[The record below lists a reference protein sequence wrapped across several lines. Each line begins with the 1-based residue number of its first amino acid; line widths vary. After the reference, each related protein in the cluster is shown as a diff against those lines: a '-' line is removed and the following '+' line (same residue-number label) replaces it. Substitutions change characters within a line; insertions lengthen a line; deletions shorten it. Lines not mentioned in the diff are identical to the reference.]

1 MENLMIAPTK
11 IADVMGGI
19 KVLHSPIHSLFELE
33 RAVEE
38 GLPKGA
44 LKNVADFVSTSKNRY
59 QFIYRVVPEG
69 TYKRRRTHL
78 SLEESE
84 RTERLAR
91 VIATAIHVW
100 DTPEQAKNFLIL
112 PHPFFKDRPPIE
124 VAFTE
129 LGARQVEELL
139 WGIFYGLPS

>member
-1 MENLMIAPTK
+1 MIQPTK
-11 IADVMGGI
+11 IASIMGGE
-19 KVLHSPIHSLFELE
+19 KVLLGPIKSLFDLE

-44 LKNVADFVSTSKNRY
+44 LKNVANFVSPPRERFK
-59 QFIYRVVPEG
+59 FIYRVVPEG

-78 SLEESE
+78 NTEESE

-91 VIATAIHVW
+91 VIATAIDVW
-100 DTPEQAKNFLIL
+100 EDEEKAKTFLIS
-112 PHPFFKDRPPIE
+112 PHPFFNDRPPIE

-139 WGIFYGLPS
+139 WGIFYGLPL